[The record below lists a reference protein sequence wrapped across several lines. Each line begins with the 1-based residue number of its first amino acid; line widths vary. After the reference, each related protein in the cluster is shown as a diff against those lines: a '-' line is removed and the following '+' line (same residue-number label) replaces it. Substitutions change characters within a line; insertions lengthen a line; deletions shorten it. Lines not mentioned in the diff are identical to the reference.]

1 MKTDYHNVTINI
13 MMLIGGFC

>member
-1 MKTDYHNVTINI
+1 MKTDYHNVTRNI